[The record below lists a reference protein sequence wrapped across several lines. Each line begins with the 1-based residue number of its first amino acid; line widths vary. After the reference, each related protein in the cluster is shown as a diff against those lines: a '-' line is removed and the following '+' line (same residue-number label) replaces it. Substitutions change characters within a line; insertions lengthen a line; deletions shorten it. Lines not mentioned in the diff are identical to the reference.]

1 MIKRKEMEKIQ
12 AAGGEAVSFEIN
24 HMGVISD
31 LDTENFTLKPG
42 QPFKIKNDG
51 TDAVTLEVRT
61 SKMAEGEFIATRI
74 DLGWN
79 PENVVEIKMTSA
91 SVTLKWGY

>member
-1 MIKRKEMEKIQ
+1 MEKIQ

-24 HMGVISD
+24 KFGVISD
-31 LDTENFTLKPG
+31 LDTANFILKPG

-51 TDAVTLEVRT
+51 SEAATLEVRL
-61 SKMAEGEFIATRI
+61 SKMEEGQFVSTKF

-79 PENVVEIKMTSA
+79 PENVVEVKSTAA